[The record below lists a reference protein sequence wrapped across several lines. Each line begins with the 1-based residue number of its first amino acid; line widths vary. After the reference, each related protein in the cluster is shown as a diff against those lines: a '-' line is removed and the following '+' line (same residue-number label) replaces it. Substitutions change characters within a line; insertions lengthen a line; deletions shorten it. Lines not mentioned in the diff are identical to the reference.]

1 MGSQLR
7 RFGLIYSLI
16 SLLASIGFF
25 SFAVYVLVYNK
36 VLESLLSFVT
46 GIILLS
52 TSLSIYRDA
61 AKKTDQ

>member
-1 MGSQLR
+1 MDERSR

-16 SLLASIGFF
+16 SLFASLGFF
-25 SFAVYVLVYNK
+25 SLAVYVLIYNK

-52 TSLSIYRDA
+52 TSISIYRDA
-61 AKKTDQ
+61 VKKE